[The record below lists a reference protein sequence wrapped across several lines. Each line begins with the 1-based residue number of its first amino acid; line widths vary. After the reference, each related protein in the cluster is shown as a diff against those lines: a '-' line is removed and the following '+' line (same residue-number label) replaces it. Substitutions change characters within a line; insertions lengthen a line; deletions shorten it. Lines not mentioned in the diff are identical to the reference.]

1 MRSRAFIGR
10 RIILLALSLCA
21 IGVLPSPLTAL
32 AQPTASAQQALVIKT
47 EAEKKVKQLPAGP
60 WYWLIESFPTLAA
73 AQGAEGPTSL
83 SAQVA
88 DKGWLFTLGAKGQP
102 THGGTK
108 VAEVGPVATF
118 SAPEYLLRI
127 NSAGGPPG
135 SKTPVHMHPG
145 FETFYVLSGEF
156 TLRTA
161 DGVSHVEAS
170 RFMTGHAPDTA
181 MQVSSTGA
189 GDLSALVLFV
199 VDGTKPFSSPAK
211 LE

>member
-1 MRSRAFIGR
+1 MKSRAYVVR
-10 RIILLALSLCA
+10 RVIILALSACA
-21 IGVLPSPLTAL
+21 MALLLSP
-32 AQPTASAQQALVIKT
+32 PTASAQQEYYNKKV
-47 EAEKKVKQLPAGP
+47 AEKTVKLLPAGP
-60 WYWLIESFPTLAA
+60 WYWLVENFPTLAA
-73 AQGAEGPTSL
+73 AQAAEGPTSL
-83 SAQVA
+83 SAQCA
-88 DKGWLFTLGAKGQP
+88 DKGCLFTIGSKGQA

-108 VAEVGPVATF
+108 VAEAGPVPTF

-145 FETFYVLSGEF
+145 FETFYVLSGEL

-161 DGVSHVEAS
+161 DGVSHAEAS
-170 RFMTGHAPDTA
+170 HFMTGHAPDTA

-199 VDGTKPFSSPAK
+199 VDSTKPFSSPAK